1 MLVEVMRTTPTQI
14 AEHRSMDV
22 ANKKIIRL
30 IAHTGEDSASLLDI
44 EAMVGREDQR
54 NRGKLER
61 EDRPAER
68 NPK

>member
-1 MLVEVMRTTPTQI
+1 
-14 AEHRSMDV
+14 MDV

-54 NRGKLER
+54 NRGKLEI